1 MFILKRSL
9 YSGFY
14 LEKNFKIWIIF
25 IYPFPA
31 GGVQTRI
38 NPDSPSAKDLDNT
51 GHLVG
56 ILQGADLMPANNSS
70 NNALGI
76 LKGSFYNSFSYP
88 YFHQFKNKKR
98 ILY

>member
-1 MFILKRSL
+1 MFI
-9 YSGFY
+9 

-56 ILQGADLMPANNSS
+56 ILQGADLMPTNNRS
-70 NNALGI
+70 NKALGI
-76 LKGSFYNSFSYP
+76 LKRSFYYSFSY
-88 YFHQFKNKKR
+88 YCLRKECLIFFEHLSFF
-98 ILY
+98 I

>member
-1 MFILKRSL
+1 MNYRCISFS
-9 YSGFY
+9 
-14 LEKNFKIWIIF
+14 
-25 IYPFPA
+25 A

-76 LKGSFYNSFSYP
+76 LKGSFYYSFSYH
-88 YFHQFKNKKR
+88 YFNTSNMKR